1 MHLLIPVDDFL
12 VFSKTF
18 DEHLQHLD
26 FIFQKLRKANLALQP
41 TKCHFAAQEVKYL
54 GHTIS
59 EKGVDVHKA
68 KIAAAADFTQPRN
81 SKHVCSLGMNNY

>member
-41 TKCHFAAQEVKYL
+41 TKCH
-54 GHTIS
+54 
-59 EKGVDVHKA
+59 
-68 KIAAAADFTQPRN
+68 
-81 SKHVCSLGMNNY
+81 